1 MNIIIFCIK
10 IILVVFFFSTSAMAA
25 ENGRA
30 EVYKVTMTRVEL
42 CTNSTCT
49 TPTAVCTTTKTVD
62 IASVSAGADIA
73 SWCTTSGLPLG
84 TTYSHLRVHVD
95 RTFTMK
101 GYVEDRVGS
110 KECFTQDNTTASY
123 TRVAPGGLSSDA
135 ETVAARVEQSIVLVN
150 ANGSD
155 AINNQAGTITYAFTN
170 SVADRPSGATAWC
183 FGESSTAAPN
193 DALCTDANSDSSSTT
208 WDDNA
213 SADTMQI
220 IYPLT
225 SSYTVG
231 PISPKLS
238 IAFNTKTA
246 LYADQSSG
254 TTCELRPGSPTV
266 VLTLTE

>member
-10 IILVVFFFSTSAMAA
+10 IILVVFFCSTSAMAA
-25 ENGRA
+25 EKGDA
-30 EVYKVTMTRVEL
+30 EVYKVTMSRMEF
-42 CTNSTCT
+42 CTDSTCS
-49 TPTAVCTTTKTVD
+49 TPTVVCSTTKTVD
-62 IASVSAGADIA
+62 IASVSAGADIG
-73 SWCTTSGLPLG
+73 SWCPMSGLPFG
-84 TTYSHLRVHVD
+84 TTYSHVRVHVN

-101 GYVEDRVGS
+101 GVVLDRVGS
-110 KECFTQDNTTASY
+110 KDCFTQNNTTASY

-135 ETVAARVEQSIVLVN
+135 DTVAARVEQSVVLVN

-155 AINNQAGTITYAFTN
+155 AINNQAGTVTYAFTN
-170 SVADRPSGATAWC
+170 SSADRPSGSTAWC

-220 IYPLT
+220 IYPL
-225 SSYTVG
+225 SSSFTVG
-231 PISPKLS
+231 TVSPKFVL
-238 IAFNTKTA
+238 AFSTTDA

-266 VLTLTE
+266 TLTLTE